1 MIVYVNEGFLHL
13 KCKCRTGYFT
23 ALLSKQLQETRQ
35 AWILVCFFSY
45 AAGLFK
51 TKFQSF
57 CPYIL
62 LGSPPE
68 LAIVAPSATPPE
80 DKLAQSPPIP
90 TVIDPETAE
99 ILARTTEPVLYSTP
113 ERANTASPDEQGAPH
128 PEILPTT
135 VSPTPTPMREL
146 NTYDFK
152 DPTSMPIR
160 GDVLAPL
167 QLPPLPTTR
176 SKPSQLDISQGVE
189 DGGQPGSGQGES
201 SGAERQ
207 LQPGDTGTQE
217 GQQAAVVFKGDVTS
231 GVGLID
237 KSPAVPTEESA
248 KPPFHLIIVN
258 VNDQNQSGEWRG
270 RGTNS
275 DTLHVMLWPKLNSVI
290 FNLIL

>member
-1 MIVYVNEGFLHL
+1 MQNWLFDSFIVKTTATDKTSMNISMFYFL
-13 KCKCRTGYFT
+13 CNGAIF
-23 ALLSKQLQETRQ
+23 Q
-35 AWILVCFFSY
+35 
-45 AAGLFK
+45 

-57 CPYIL
+57 CLYIL

-68 LAIVAPSATPPE
+68 LAIVGPSATPPE
-80 DKLAQSPPIP
+80 DKLAHTPPIHM
-90 TVIDPETAE
+90 VVDPETAE
-99 ILARTTEPVLYSTP
+99 IQARTTEPVPYSTP

-128 PEILPTT
+128 AETLPTT
-135 VSPTPTPMREL
+135 VSPTPTPVWEL

-201 SGAERQ
+201 SGEERQ
-207 LQPGDTGTQE
+207 LQPGNTGTQG
-217 GQQAAVVFKGDVTS
+217 GQQTAVVFKDVTP
-231 GVGLID
+231 GAGLID
-237 KSPAVPTEESA
+237 RSPAVPTEEESG
-248 KPPFHLIIVN
+248 KLPFHLIIVN

-275 DTLHVMLWPKLNSVI
+275 DTLQVMLGPKLNSHACYMHDYDI
-290 FNLIL
+290 